1 MTKRLRNVAIACAS
15 VCIAVVAWT
24 LSGASSRVAFDAS
37 DANASEPS
45 ARDAAM
51 EVADAATQANGSID
65 ASRVEAPA
73 PDEVTAVGAGVGEGD
88 QDRYHFRVHV
98 VDASDRGVQHA
109 TVWLGTLDPW
119 HVWQM
124 ENTDQDGR
132 AKISVPRR
140 IGPINGIGI
149 VASLAGVTARGSL
162 EGCKETDEIELELP
176 AMGWFSLTV
185 DGPLGNVGAQIV
197 EWDGHETFGHTTTFL
212 FDEPTERVAVG
223 LGSSY
228 SVTVWSGGERDVRAG
243 VVGPKSPDEVVPL
256 AFDFRRCAVK
266 FEFAPDA
273 SHGDAASPIDDES
286 RMAVHLLEG
295 KRSVRCDYS
304 HASDGTWTAL
314 VPRSASAR
322 LVITSGATS
331 YETEPMSF
339 GESVDLGRVA
349 LQPMKDFGVVEARMP
364 DGTIAPGRQWPSAFV
379 HADGTRMRASNST
392 GSLFVSRAT
401 YEGAR
406 IASLR
411 MFAAVEVVARAAGGH
426 YADPAVVTLT
436 GASRAQVAMLAGAV
450 VEILAVDVV
459 PVRRTALV
467 HRATGDRE
475 SPGVSIVDEGRPKWI
490 FGGLPPGDYDVRI
503 DGMSSS
509 PSSVHVPAGSKQRVM
524 VVLTE
529 K

>member
-1 MTKRLRNVAIACAS
+1 MAKRLRNVAIACAF

-24 LSGASSRVAFDAS
+24 WSNASSRVGLDAS
-37 DANASEPS
+37 SANASES
-45 ARDAAM
+45 QTQDAAM
-51 EVADAATQANGSID
+51 AVSDAASQANGSND
-65 ASRVEAPA
+65 ARRVDAPVL
-73 PDEVTAVGAGVGEGD
+73 DDVTTTGAAAGVIET
-88 QDRYHFRVHV
+88 DRYHFRVHV

-109 TVWLGTLDPW
+109 TIWLGTLDPW

-124 ENTDQDGR
+124 ETTDQDGR

-140 IGPINGIGI
+140 IGPIDGIGI
-149 VASLAGVTARGSL
+149 VASLAGVTATGSL
-162 EGCKETDEIELELP
+162 EGCKETDEIELKLP

-185 DGPLGNVGAQIV
+185 DGPLGNVGAQLV

-228 SVTVWSGGERDVRAG
+228 SVTVWSGGERDVRTG
-243 VVGPKSPDEVVPL
+243 VVGPKNPDEVVSL

-266 FEFAPDA
+266 FRFAPDVP
-273 SHGDAASPIDDES
+273 HGDAASPIDDES
-286 RMAVHLLEG
+286 TVAVHLLEG

-392 GSLFVSRAT
+392 GSLFVSMAT
-401 YEGAR
+401 DEGAR

-426 YADPAVVTLT
+426 YADPAVATLT

-490 FGGLPPGDYDVRI
+490 FGGLRPGDYDIRI

-509 PSSVHVPAGSKQRVM
+509 PSSVHVPAGSTQRVP

>member
-1 MTKRLRNVAIACAS
+1 MAQRLRNVAIACAF

-24 LSGASSRVAFDAS
+24 LSNASSRVGLD
-37 DANASEPS
+37 ASEPQMHGVATAS
-45 ARDAAM
+45 
-51 EVADAATQANGSID
+51 ADAASQANIGNDSQRID
-65 ASRVEAPA
+65 APGVDDVATTSA
-73 PDEVTAVGAGVGEGD
+73 DGAASEEH
-88 QDRYHFRVHV
+88 RYHFRVHV
-98 VDASDRGVQHA
+98 VDASDRGVQHV
-109 TVWLGTLDPW
+109 TIWLGTLDPW

-124 ENTDQDGR
+124 ETTDQDGR

-140 IGPINGIGI
+140 IGPIDGIGI
-149 VASLAGVTARGSL
+149 VASLAGVTATGSL
-162 EGCKETDEIELELP
+162 EGCKETDEIELKLP

-185 DGPLGNVGAQIV
+185 DGPLGNVGAQLV

-256 AFDFRRCAVK
+256 SFDFRRCAVK
-266 FEFAPDA
+266 FAFAPDA
-273 SHGDAASPIDDES
+273 SHGDAAAPLDDES
-286 RMAVHLLEG
+286 RVAVHLLEG

-379 HADGTRMRASNST
+379 HPDGTRLSATMLRTGSFVVLTPTGEGTRMR
-392 GSLFVSRAT
+392 
-401 YEGAR
+401 
-406 IASLR
+406 SLR
-411 MFAAVEVVARAAGGH
+411 LFAAVEVVAKADGH
-426 YADPAVVTLT
+426 YPEPAVATLT
-436 GASRAQVAMLAGAV
+436 GASRAQVTMLPGAE
-450 VEILAVDVV
+450 VEILAVDPV
-459 PVRRTALV
+459 PLRSMALV
-467 HRATGDRE
+467 HRATGERARSKASE
-475 SPGVSIVDEGRPKWI
+475 LEEGRPRWW
-490 FGGLPPGDYDVRI
+490 FVGLRPGDYDVRM

-509 PSSVHVPAGSKQRVM
+509 PSSVHVPAGSTQRVM
-524 VVLTE
+524 VVLTQ

>member
-1 MTKRLRNVAIACAS
+1 VS
-15 VCIAVVAWT
+15 
-24 LSGASSRVAFDAS
+24 
-37 DANASEPS
+37 
-45 ARDAAM
+45 
-51 EVADAATQANGSID
+51 
-65 ASRVEAPA
+65 
-73 PDEVTAVGAGVGEGD
+73 
-88 QDRYHFRVHV
+88 
-98 VDASDRGVQHA
+98 
-109 TVWLGTLDPW
+109 
-119 HVWQM
+119 
-124 ENTDQDGR
+124 
-132 AKISVPRR
+132 
-140 IGPINGIGI
+140 
-149 VASLAGVTARGSL
+149 
-162 EGCKETDEIELELP
+162 
-176 AMGWFSLTV
+176 
-185 DGPLGNVGAQIV
+185 
-197 EWDGHETFGHTTTFL
+197 
-212 FDEPTERVAVG
+212 
-223 LGSSY
+223 
-228 SVTVWSGGERDVRAG
+228 
-243 VVGPKSPDEVVPL
+243 L

-266 FEFAPDA
+266 FAFAPDA
-273 SHGDAASPIDDES
+273 SHGDAAAPMDDES
-286 RMAVHLLEG
+286 RVAVHLLEG

-322 LVITSGATS
+322 VVITSGATS
-331 YETEPMSF
+331 YESEPMPF

-392 GSLFVSRAT
+392 GSLFVSMAT
-401 YEGAR
+401 DEGAR

-426 YADPAVVTLT
+426 YPEPAVATLT

-490 FGGLPPGDYDVRI
+490 FGGLRPGDYDIRI

-509 PSSVHVPAGSKQRVM
+509 PSSVHVPAGSTQRVM
-524 VVLTE
+524 VVLTQ

>member
-1 MTKRLRNVAIACAS
+1 MAQRLRNVAIACAF

-24 LSGASSRVAFDAS
+24 LSNASSRVGLDAS
-37 DANASEPS
+37 GANASES
-45 ARDAAM
+45 QTQDAAM
-51 EVADAATQANGSID
+51 AVSGAASQANGSID
-65 ASRVEAPA
+65 ASRVDAPVL
-73 PDEVTAVGAGVGEGD
+73 DDVTATGAAAGVIET
-88 QDRYHFRVHV
+88 DRYHFRVHV

-109 TVWLGTLDPW
+109 TIWLGTLDPW

-124 ENTDQDGR
+124 ETTDQDGR

-140 IGPINGIGI
+140 IGPIDSIGI
-149 VASLAGVTARGSL
+149 VASLAGVTATGSL
-162 EGCKETDEIELELP
+162 EGCKETDEIELKLP

-228 SVTVWSGGERDVRAG
+228 SVTVWSGGERDVRTG
-243 VVGPKSPDEVVPL
+243 VVGPKNPDEVVPL
-256 AFDFRRCAVK
+256 SFDFRRCAVK
-266 FEFAPDA
+266 FAFAPDA
-273 SHGDAASPIDDES
+273 SHGDAAAPMDDES
-286 RMAVHLLEG
+286 RVAVHLLEG

-331 YETEPMSF
+331 YESEPMSF

-364 DGTIAPGRQWPSAFV
+364 DETIAPGRQWPSAFV
-379 HADGTRMRASNST
+379 HRDGTRLGASMLRT
-392 GSLFVSRAT
+392 GSFVVPT
-401 YEGAR
+401 PTDEGTR
-406 IASLR
+406 MTSLR
-411 MFAAVEVVARAAGGH
+411 LFAAVEVVAKADGH
-426 YADPAVVTLT
+426 YPEPAVATLT
-436 GASRAQVAMLAGAV
+436 GASRAQVTMLPGAE
-450 VEILAVDVV
+450 VEILALDAV
-459 PVRRTALV
+459 PLRSMVLL
-467 HRATGDRE
+467 HRATGERARSKASE
-475 SPGVSIVDEGRPKWI
+475 LEEGRPRWW
-490 FGGLPPGDYDVRI
+490 FVGLRPGDYDVRI

-509 PSSVHVPAGSKQRVM
+509 PSSVHVPAGSTQRVP

>member
-1 MTKRLRNVAIACAS
+1 MAKRLRNVAIACAF
-15 VCIAVVAWT
+15 VCIVVVAWT
-24 LSGASSRVAFDAS
+24 WSDVSSRVAFDAS

-73 PDEVTAVGAGVGEGD
+73 PDGVTADGTGVGEIET
-88 QDRYHFRVHV
+88 DRYHFRIHV
-98 VDASDRGVQHA
+98 VDASNRGVQHA
-109 TVWLGTLDPW
+109 TIWLGTLDPW

-140 IGPINGIGI
+140 IGPIDSIGI

-162 EGCKETDEIELELP
+162 AGCKETDEIELQLP

-243 VVGPKSPDEVVPL
+243 VVGPKSPDEVVSL
-256 AFDFRRCAVK
+256 AFDLRRCAVK

-273 SHGDAASPIDDES
+273 SPGDATAPIDDES
-286 RMAVHLLEG
+286 RVAVHLLEG

-314 VPRSASAR
+314 VPRSPSAR
-322 LVITSGATS
+322 VVITSGATS

-379 HADGTRMRASNST
+379 HADGTRLGASMLRT
-392 GSLFVSRAT
+392 GSFVVLT
-401 YEGAR
+401 QTDEGTR
-406 IASLR
+406 LR
-411 MFAAVEVVARAAGGH
+411 CLRLFAAVEVVAKADGH
-426 YADPAVVTLT
+426 YAEPAVAMLS
-436 GASRAQVAMLAGAV
+436 GASRAQVTMLAGAE
-450 VEILAVDVV
+450 VEILAVDPV
-459 PVRRTALV
+459 PLRTMALV
-467 HRATGDRE
+467 HRATGERARSKYAE
-475 SPGVSIVDEGRPKWI
+475 SEEGRPRYW
-490 FGGLPPGDYDVRI
+490 FVGLRPGDYDLRI
-503 DGMSSS
+503 DRMVAS
-509 PSSVHVPAGSKQRVM
+509 PSSVHVPAGSTQRVL

>member
-1 MTKRLRNVAIACAS
+1 MAQRLRNVAIACAF

-24 LSGASSRVAFDAS
+24 LSNASSRVGLDAS
-37 DANASEPS
+37 GANASES
-45 ARDAAM
+45 QTQDAAM
-51 EVADAATQANGSID
+51 AVSGAASQANGSID
-65 ASRVEAPA
+65 ASRVDAPVL
-73 PDEVTAVGAGVGEGD
+73 DDVTATGAAAGVIET
-88 QDRYHFRVHV
+88 DRYHFRVHV

-109 TVWLGTLDPW
+109 TIWLGTLDPW

-124 ENTDQDGR
+124 ETTDQDGR
-132 AKISVPRR
+132 AKVSVPRR
-140 IGPINGIGI
+140 IGPIDSIGI

-162 EGCKETDEIELELP
+162 EGCKETDEIELKLP

-197 EWDGHETFGHTTTFL
+197 EWDGHETFGHTTMFL
-212 FDEPTERVAVG
+212 FDEATERVAVG

-228 SVTVWSGGERDVRAG
+228 SVTVWSGGERDVRTG

-256 AFDFRRCAVK
+256 SFDFRRCAVK
-266 FEFAPDA
+266 FAFAPDA
-273 SHGDAASPIDDES
+273 SHGDAAAPMDDES
-286 RMAVHLLEG
+286 RVAVHLLEG
-295 KRSVRCDYS
+295 NRSLRCDYS

-364 DGTIAPGRQWPSAFV
+364 DGTTAPGRQWPSAFV
-379 HADGTRMRASNST
+379 HADGTRLSASMLRT
-392 GSLFVSRAT
+392 GSFVVLT
-401 YEGAR
+401 QTDEGTR
-406 IASLR
+406 MTSLR
-411 MFAAVEVVARAAGGH
+411 LFASVEVVAKADGH
-426 YADPAVVTLT
+426 YPEPAVATLT
-436 GASRAQVAMLAGAV
+436 GASRAQVTMLPGAE
-450 VEILAVDVV
+450 VEILALDAV
-459 PVRRTALV
+459 PLRSMALV
-467 HRATGDRE
+467 HRATGERARSKTSE
-475 SPGVSIVDEGRPKWI
+475 LAEGRPRWW
-490 FGGLPPGDYDVRI
+490 FVGLRPGDYDVRM

-509 PSSVHVPAGSKQRVM
+509 PSSVHVPAGSTQRVL
-524 VVLTE
+524 VVLTQ